1 MNTLNYKC
9 YYDSHYDFIGEK
21 YSSLYPYLHKYPA
34 TMIPQIGIKLLNDYN
49 ISKDAKMLDPY
60 CGSGSSFVSG
70 LHHGIS
76 NFTGYDLNP
85 LAVMITQAK
94 ITYIDKHILNSVI
107 DTFIS
112 KLNVNIKLYNV
123 GRISIQEQALANITN
138 RNYWLSKQVQND
150 LLVIYYT
157 INEVIIDIN
166 IKNLVL
172 LAFSTTL
179 REVSY
184 VRNSEFKLFRMKN
197 VDSFIVDSVSIFIKN
212 LNKIV
217 NDYLNYYH
225 QMIMQT
231 KPIYNI
237 YNKTISDH
245 QPSFDIILTSPPYGD
260 SRTTVAYG
268 QFSTFINEWLGFKE
282 ARKLDKQLLGGKVD
296 KNKKMYDAGIIADY
310 IVEISKQDV
319 KRAYEVSA
327 FYYDLAHDIAKF
339 SRVMNKDG
347 KVFFVVSNRTVK
359 GVELPTDKFIAETFE
374 YYGLKHIETIKR
386 RLTNKTMPLRNSPTN
401 KAGKTATTMNYEYI
415 VVCSM

>member
-1 MNTLNYKC
+1 M
-9 YYDSHYDFIGEK
+9 
-21 YSSLYPYLHKYPA
+21 HKYPA

-172 LAFSTTL
+172 LAF
-179 REVSY
+179 
-184 VRNSEFKLFRMKN
+184 
-197 VDSFIVDSVSIFIKN
+197 
-212 LNKIV
+212 
-217 NDYLNYYH
+217 
-225 QMIMQT
+225 
-231 KPIYNI
+231 
-237 YNKTISDH
+237 
-245 QPSFDIILTSPPYGD
+245 
-260 SRTTVAYG
+260 
-268 QFSTFINEWLGFKE
+268 
-282 ARKLDKQLLGGKVD
+282 
-296 KNKKMYDAGIIADY
+296 
-310 IVEISKQDV
+310 
-319 KRAYEVSA
+319 
-327 FYYDLAHDIAKF
+327 
-339 SRVMNKDG
+339 
-347 KVFFVVSNRTVK
+347 
-359 GVELPTDKFIAETFE
+359 
-374 YYGLKHIETIKR
+374 
-386 RLTNKTMPLRNSPTN
+386 
-401 KAGKTATTMNYEYI
+401 
-415 VVCSM
+415 